1 MIQAPKL
8 QGVLLQAHQVACF
21 IDFFGL
27 KLKQTDVSKL
37 LDLCQFALSWQLSE
51 AYDDL
56 ATGAAQPAVTSAT
69 FLLLFWMFF
78 RRNHHFLP
86 FSGTFGPFFPHWI
99 PFFGPFWLRF
109 SAGIVWVV
117 AATRCTAGRRW
128 WRWLRESTTGAASGL
143 RCQRGALRQNH

>member
-51 AYDDL
+51 AYDTL
-56 ATGAAQPAVTSAT
+56 ATGQHS
-69 FLLLFWMFF
+69 
-78 RRNHHFLP
+78 
-86 FSGTFGPFFPHWI
+86 
-99 PFFGPFWLRF
+99 
-109 SAGIVWVV
+109 
-117 AATRCTAGRRW
+117 
-128 WRWLRESTTGAASGL
+128 
-143 RCQRGALRQNH
+143 QQ